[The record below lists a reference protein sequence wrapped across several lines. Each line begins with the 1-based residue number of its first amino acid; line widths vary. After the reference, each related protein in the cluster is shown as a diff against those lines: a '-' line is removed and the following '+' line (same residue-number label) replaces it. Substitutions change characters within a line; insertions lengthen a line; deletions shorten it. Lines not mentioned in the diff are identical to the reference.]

1 MHLYINLSVTS
12 SLTIIIKT
20 TISLAQCV
28 CTYSKRKE
36 TRILHGTGEIL
47 EGNRYQSTVSYIQK
61 STRLTS
67 AGISCAFLFYRM
79 NAQTVISNKTFP
91 STFSTLIRNL
101 SFFFSRIITVAL
113 SILYPPPITTG

>member
-1 MHLYINLSVTS
+1 MHLYINLSITF

-36 TRILHGTGEIL
+36 TRILHGTGKIL
-47 EGNRYQSTVSYIQK
+47 NRYQSTVSYIQK

-67 AGISCAFLFYRM
+67 TGISCAFLFYRM